1 LSLSASREILRPRR
15 AIVEHSFRDEVLFE
29 FGDEDMPLIDCTGDG
44 QHLFW
49 LRAYDGGETGSIVWD
64 GVAGPQFDEFVVFD
78 ESPFKFS
85 PDKHHVA
92 WIGKRG
98 GTFVVVVDNAIRGE
112 LSNVDTDVVPAVSNS
127 GRIALIATVG
137 TPRVILDGSPF
148 TNWEAAG
155 ALAFSADSDHFAFV
169 AREGPRW
176 RVVVDG
182 ATAGPAFDQVGSG
195 SLGSGPETVVF
206 SRDGTRVAYGA
217 KRGERWH
224 VVVDGEEGPAYDG
237 LYGLPIFSAD
247 GKHLVYQA
255 VVGDKA
261 CVVID
266 GSAEDLHANI
276 GRPVFSPDGTR
287 LMYMVKDESVSMV
300 VDGERGPEFDDLW
313 FRADTA
319 EIGYGFSPDSR
330 HFGYLACQGRRFLHG
345 GKWFAVVDGERG
357 PQFDDVGPLLGADEA
372 TRAMAGEPR
381 FSPDGMQFA
390 FPAQVGKQ
398 WSMVVNGV
406 AGDGFHLVGY
416 GLFSATGR
424 LAYYAKLDKKR
435 SVHVLD
441 GAPGPVMTGTYPLGD
456 QPFVFSPDGAH
467 LVYEGEI
474 EGALHPVVDDVV
486 GPAITAGVPIFPAD
500 GSIVFFGVREPDGA
514 QQTRQ
519 VCRVTYAAPSL
530 QPPA

>member
-1 LSLSASREILRPRR
+1 M
-15 AIVEHSFRDEVLFE
+15 VEHSFSDEVLFE
-29 FGDEDMPLIDCTGDG
+29 LSDEDIVDSTRDG
-44 QHLFW
+44 EHVFW
-49 LRAYDGGETGSIVWD
+49 LRAYDGGETASIFWD
-64 GVAGPQFDEFVVFD
+64 GVAGPRFDNFVPFD
-78 ESPFKFS
+78 ESPVVYS

-112 LSNVDTDVVPAVSNS
+112 LSNVDTDVVPALSNS

-148 TNWEAAG
+148 TNWEAG
-155 ALAFSADSDHFAFV
+155 GGLAFSDDGDHFAFA

-182 ATAGPAFDQVGSG
+182 ITAGPAFDQVGAG
-195 SLGSGPETVVF
+195 SLGSAPETVVF
-206 SRDGTRVAYGA
+206 SRDGARFAYGA
-217 KRGERWH
+217 KRGDRWH

-237 LYGLPIFSAD
+237 LYGLPIFSAN

-261 CVVID
+261 CVVVD

-287 LMYMVKDESVSMV
+287 LMYMVKDEGVSMV
-300 VDGERGPEFDDLW
+300 VDGERGPKFDDLW
-313 FRADTA
+313 FQADTA
-319 EIGYGFSPDSR
+319 EIGYGFSLDNR
-330 HFGYLACQGRRFLHG
+330 HFGYLACEGKRFLHA

-357 PQFDDVGPLLGADEA
+357 PQFDDVGPLLGDDKAA
-372 TRAMAGEPR
+372 RARAGEPR
-381 FSPDGMQFA
+381 FSPDGTQFG

-406 AGDGFHLVGY
+406 PGDGYHLVGY
-416 GLFSATGR
+416 GRFSATGR
-424 LAYYAKLDKKR
+424 LAYWAKLDKKR
-435 SVHVLD
+435 SVLVLD
-441 GAPGPVMTGTYPLGD
+441 GAPGPVTTGSYGLEDPPL
-456 QPFVFSPDGAH
+456 PFVFSPDGAH
-467 LVYEGEI
+467 LVYIGKI
-474 EGALHPVVDDVV
+474 EGAFHPVVDDVV
-486 GPAITAGVPIFPAD
+486 GPAITVGIPIFPAD

-519 VCRVTYAAPSL
+519 VCRVTYAAPSSE
-530 QPPA
+530 PSA